1 MVRRY
6 DMKLRAAAAAETR
19 ERIVRAACAVYA
31 REGFRAAT
39 IQAIAADAEVSPA
52 TVLNHFETAERLLAE
67 ALEHLTARLGLPEP
81 AEVRALRGL
90 EQRVSR
96 LCHALS
102 TCYERGEALYAVYSG
117 DRDMPAVQAAD
128 HAFHARVEALVRAA
142 LGPGLRDRRT
152 VAMVLALTA
161 WAPFHQLRAG
171 GMSASAAADAVADV
185 LVAWLRPRARK
196 G

>member
-1 MVRRY
+1 MR
-6 DMKLRAAAAAETR
+6 LRAAAAAETR

-31 REGFRAAT
+31 REGFRNAS
-39 IQAIAADAEVSPA
+39 IQAIAAAAEVSPA
-52 TVLNHFETAERLLAE
+52 TVLNHFETPEGLLAE

-90 EQRVSR
+90 AERVSR

-102 TCYERGEALYAVYSG
+102 TCYERGEELYAVYSG
-117 DRDMPAVQAAD
+117 DRDMPAVQAAND
-128 HAFHARVEALVRAA
+128 AFYRKVEALVRAA
-142 LGPGLRDRRT
+142 LGPGLRDRRK
-152 VAMVLALTA
+152 VALVLALTG

-185 LVAWLRPRARK
+185 LVAWLRARARR

>member
-1 MVRRY
+1 
-6 DMKLRAAAAAETR
+6 MKLRAAAAAETR
-19 ERIVRAACAVYA
+19 GRIVRAACAVYA
-31 REGFRAAT
+31 REGFRSAT
-39 IQAIAADAEVSPA
+39 IQSVAAEAEVSPA
-52 TVLNHFETAERLLAE
+52 TVLNHFESPDRLLAE
-67 ALEHLTARLGLPEP
+67 ALEHLTAQLGLPEP

-96 LCHALS
+96 VCLALS

-117 DRDMPAVQAAD
+117 DRDMPVVQAAND
-128 HAFHARVEALVRAA
+128 AFYRKVDALVRAA

-152 VAMVLALTA
+152 IAVVLALTG

-171 GMSASAAADAVADV
+171 GMSASAAAAAVADV
-185 LVAWLRPRARK
+185 LLAWLRSRARV